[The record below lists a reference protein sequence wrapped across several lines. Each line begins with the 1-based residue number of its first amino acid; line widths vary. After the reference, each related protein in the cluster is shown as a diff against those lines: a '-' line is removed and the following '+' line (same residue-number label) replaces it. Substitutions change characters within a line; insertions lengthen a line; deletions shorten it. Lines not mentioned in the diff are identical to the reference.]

1 MRKPKENLEQLILEK
16 TLELLQTKEPY
27 EIGMRDIAKNCN
39 VTATTIYLY
48 FKDKN
53 DLFRH
58 ISIMQIGQ
66 LETLMT
72 ERISQSENPRQKITI
87 ALKTFRDW
95 CFANPK
101 TALLFLGKVDVDPD
115 ADVSEFAPYYVCNR
129 LGESLL
135 RECNENGSFKSSNFM
150 INTNILIFGL
160 WGCIE
165 SVIRQR
171 SDVELWD
178 KGVEYT
184 DHFIEVVLKGIEE

>member
-1 MRKPKENLEQLILEK
+1 MRKPNPNLVNQILEK

-27 EIGMRDIAKNCN
+27 EIGMREIAQNCG

-58 ISIMQIGQ
+58 ISIMQIGL
-66 LETLMT
+66 LEKQMAEKMALTT
-72 ERISQSENPRQKITI
+72 NSKQKIIT

-95 CFANPK
+95 CFENPK
-101 TALLFLGKVDVDPD
+101 TALLFMGKIDVDPN
-115 ADVSEFAPYYVCNR
+115 AEVSELDPYYVCNR
-129 LGESLL
+129 MGETLL
-135 RECNENGSFKSSNFM
+135 RECNKDGTLKSRNFVL
-150 INTNILIFGL
+150 NTNILIFGL

-171 SDVELWD
+171 SDIELWD
-178 KGVEYT
+178 KGIEYT
-184 DHFIEVVLKGIEE
+184 DQFIKVALKGIEE